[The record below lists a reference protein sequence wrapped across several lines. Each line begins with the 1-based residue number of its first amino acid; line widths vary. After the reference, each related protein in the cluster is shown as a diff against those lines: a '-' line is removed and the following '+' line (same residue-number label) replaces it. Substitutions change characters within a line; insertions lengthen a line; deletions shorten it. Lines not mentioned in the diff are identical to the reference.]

1 MYGLEYTDNHGI
13 ALNEPCKSGDFKYI
27 SFKLNQAQ
35 AEKRGGLHNLH
46 VNTYFFN

>member
-35 AEKRGGLHNLH
+35 QKNGE
-46 VNTYFFN
+46 VYIIYM